1 MLYHVYE
8 MQHAALTPVRVAADH
23 TLHALRNPWNPLA
36 YMPGA
41 QFIAA
46 ACDQFEHLTRRY
58 GKPKFGLHTTMI
70 DGQEVHIEEEIVDRK
85 TFGQLK
91 HFRRQ
96 IDRDDDPKVMIV
108 APMSGHYATLLRGT
122 VEAMLPDHEV
132 YITDWR
138 DARDVPVFEGSFDFD
153 DAIDY
158 IIRFLET
165 LGPNTHV
172 MAVCQPCVPVLAAVA
187 LMASNLH
194 DCTPAS
200 MTLMGG
206 PVDVRHNPTQVNELA
221 GSRPLSWFEKNV
233 IVTVP
238 PPNRGFMRRVYP
250 GFLQLA
256 GFMSMN
262 LDRHFDAHRTIFRHL
277 VVGDGESATAKREFY
292 EEYLSVMDLTAEFYL
307 QTIRTVFQDYSL
319 PKGEMVW
326 WDGEKVIPSA
336 ISRTALMTVEGEK
349 DDICGLGQTHA
360 AHELCVN
367 LPDNMRNHYEQ
378 PGVGHYG
385 IFNGRRWREEIA
397 PRVKSFIRAHDQE
410 GKGRLT
416 QQPLA
421 LA

>member
-8 MQHAALTPVRVAADH
+8 MQHSILAPVRTVADH
-23 TLHALRNPWNPLA
+23 TQHALRNPWNPLA
-36 YMPGA
+36 YVPGA

-58 GKPKFGLHTTMI
+58 AKPKFDLHTTLI
-70 DGQEVHIEEEIVDRK
+70 DGEEVHIEEEIVDRK
-85 TFGQLK
+85 PFGQLK
-91 HFRRQ
+91 HFKRNCER
-96 IDRDDDPKVMIV
+96 DDPKLMIV

-138 DARDVPVFEGSFDFD
+138 DARDIPIFEGSFDFD
-153 DAIDY
+153 DFIDY
-158 IIRFLET
+158 LIRFLET

-172 MAVCQPCVPVLAAVA
+172 MAVCQPCVPALAANA
-187 LMASNLH
+187 LMAANAH

-200 MTLMGG
+200 LILMGG

-221 GSRPLSWFEKNV
+221 QSKPLSWFENNV
-233 IVTVP
+233 VVSVP

-277 VVGDGESATAKREFY
+277 VVGDGESAAAKREFY
-292 EEYLSVMDLTAEFYL
+292 EEYLAVMDLCAEFYL
-307 QTIRTVFQDYSL
+307 QTIKTVFQDYAL

-326 WDGEKVIPSA
+326 WDGEKVEPGA
-336 ISRTALMTVEGEK
+336 IDRTALMTIEGER
-349 DDICGLGQTHA
+349 DDICGLGQTRA

-367 LPDNMRNHYEQ
+367 LPDTMRAHYEQ
-378 PGVGHYG
+378 PSVGHYG

-397 PRVKSFIRAHDQE
+397 PRAKAFIRQHDQE
-410 GKGRLT
+410 GKGRMT
-416 QQPLA
+416 QDA
-421 LA
+421 LLFA